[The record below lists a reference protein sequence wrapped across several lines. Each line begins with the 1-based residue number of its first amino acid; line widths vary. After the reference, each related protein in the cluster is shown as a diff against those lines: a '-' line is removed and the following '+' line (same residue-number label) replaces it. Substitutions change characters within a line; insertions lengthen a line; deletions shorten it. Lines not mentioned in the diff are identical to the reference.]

1 MAGPRRG
8 ATARESTHALLHY
21 KHVPSVHCTAECT
34 RLALGLHRC
43 CLARGATVPC
53 SAALQGS
60 VAHTCAA
67 YTARKFTYCAP
78 PQKKKHHSA
87 GRAGLA
93 LVGVA
98 FLIATAIHL
107 QGVLTL
113 ALMPLPRPHTQKTQC
128 RSRRPGPRWRCFF
141 DRDRHPAP
149 GRAHVS
155 MAQRLP
161 AGAAR
166 HGCSQ
171 GAAVCVHTWPPGVHG
186 WVSWLSIKMFI
197 INSMSG
203 RARCCHGPRKEQHIG
218 DHCPAD

>member
-1 MAGPRRG
+1 MHSPRTWLASLLPCAGCYSTLLSS
-8 ATARESTHALLHY
+8 TAGISCTHLRCLHSPEI
-21 KHVPSVHCTAECT
+21 HILCT
-34 RLALGLHRC
+34 
-43 CLARGATVPC
+43 P
-53 SAALQGS
+53 
-60 VAHTCAA
+60 
-67 YTARKFTYCAP
+67 P
-78 PQKKKHHSA
+78 PQKKHHSA